1 MCVSIIMLID
11 PWWLCWWRSLFCM
24 FETPSSCPANYPV
37 GHPLHCKR
45 NSKNLFF
52 FKNECATSR
61 PLLYCA
67 LKAKSYAIL
76 TEESLADLKN
86 KIKKLETEE
95 GSEGRLYTKLANSHV
110 KNKGVV
116 RSMVSELGIVQYLV
130 ALLSNTT
137 ISSSFKKLQLYS
149 GIMHLMSMTKVSLSA
164 LDDKTQTLDCGICVR
179 PFGHYNTDL
188 KCGNCI

>member
-1 MCVSIIMLID
+1 MKHRPLAQPIIQSGILSIA
-11 PWWLCWWRSLFCM
+11 R
-24 FETPSSCPANYPV
+24 ETQKIFSSSRFYIFSHIYISILTKYNY
-37 GHPLHCKR
+37 
-45 NSKNLFF
+45 FQ
-52 FKNECATSR
+52 NECATSR

-67 LKAKSYAIL
+67 LKAKSYCIL

>member
-1 MCVSIIMLID
+1 M
-11 PWWLCWWRSLFCM
+11 
-24 FETPSSCPANYPV
+24 
-37 GHPLHCKR
+37 
-45 NSKNLFF
+45 
-52 FKNECATSR
+52 
-61 PLLYCA
+61 
-67 LKAKSYAIL
+67 
-76 TEESLADLKN
+76 KN

-116 RSMVSELGIVQYLV
+116 RSMVSDLGIVQYLV

-179 PFGHYNTDL
+179 PFGHYNNDL

>member
-1 MCVSIIMLID
+1 
-11 PWWLCWWRSLFCM
+11 M

-52 FKNECATSR
+52 FKVLYFFLIYTSILTKYNYFQNECATSR

-67 LKAKSYAIL
+67 LKAKSYCIL